1 MRPAPF
7 LFRRLLGRLTC
18 HEIHRIKEQNSAH
31 VCMDGGSMAVTIK
44 DIARKAGVSHSTVS
58 RALRDEPAIP
68 QQTAQRIKRL
78 AIKMGYVPSAV
89 ARGLKTNQSR
99 ALGVVVTDIADPF
112 LSEVIR
118 GIEQVVLEAG
128 YSLFLAASYREPDRE
143 KAVLHAL
150 AERRVDGAI
159 ICSSRVGKN
168 HLRELEQFGVPIVL
182 INNQVTGDFAHG
194 IYHDDVWGG
203 RQVTRH
209 LIELGHQHIAFLG
222 NMQGGAASTDRR
234 RGYRAEMKAADI
246 AVRSEW
252 LLRGPNGRPPGGAQ
266 GALQF
271 LRLDP
276 RPTALFCFN
285 DMMAIGVLQS
295 LKQAG
300 LRVPRDCS
308 VAGFDDVFLAQYADP
323 PLTTLAQPK
332 HQLGQDA
339 ARLMLELLQS
349 DHIERPRAKSIRGE
363 LRIRSSTTAPRG

>member
-1 MRPAPF
+1 VRPAPF

-18 HEIHRIKEQNSAH
+18 REIHRIKEQNSAH

-150 AERRVDGAI
+150 AERRV
-159 ICSSRVGKN
+159 
-168 HLRELEQFGVPIVL
+168 F
-182 INNQVTGDFAHG
+182 F
-194 IYHDDVWGG
+194 
-203 RQVTRH
+203 
-209 LIELGHQHIAFLG
+209 IETI
-222 NMQGGAASTDRR
+222 
-234 RGYRAEMKAADI
+234 YRAIFRIFWRNE
-246 AVRSEW
+246 
-252 LLRGPNGRPPGGAQ
+252 
-266 GALQF
+266 
-271 LRLDP
+271 
-276 RPTALFCFN
+276 C
-285 DMMAIGVLQS
+285 
-295 LKQAG
+295 LKN
-300 LRVPRDCS
+300 
-308 VAGFDDVFLAQYADP
+308 
-323 PLTTLAQPK
+323 
-332 HQLGQDA
+332 
-339 ARLMLELLQS
+339 
-349 DHIERPRAKSIRGE
+349 
-363 LRIRSSTTAPRG
+363 